1 MNVLIVEPKLT
12 SIAPNIALMKLARLC
27 ELNGYDFQYIRG
39 CVKTNFIPD
48 RIYMSFIFTYYSA
61 IYEKTIDFYKRLYPN
76 AEIIIGGVF
85 PTLFPNWFDKSK
97 WKNPFFD
104 IDRFYIHRGMYSDIE
119 TLIPKY
125 NIDIIEED
133 KTSKDKQNRNSIV
146 LYSSRGCTN
155 KCKYCA
161 VPTLEGKMKSYH
173 SIKDNLEI
181 GLKELPNAKSVV
193 LYDNNFTAH
202 EYFDNIVDELIDFGL
217 PVDIHGLHVSAF
229 TEHQAEKLAK
239 LKWGSQ
245 GLEKST
251 AYIRFSFDKIE
262 YRKHVD
268 RALSYVKKY
277 NIGAEFFCYMLYN
290 FTDSPHDFW
299 MRLVYSQEISKKYG
313 KYIFLFPQRYE
324 PFDAMKKYQYVG
336 EKWTQEYASG
346 IRKMTTWLHGFL
358 SIFPNGNLF
367 RWIGFTEKEFFEKVY
382 KFGTK
387 KNYRLI
393 KNSTDDVPEIM

>member
-85 PTLFPNWFDKSK
+85 PTLFPNWFNKSK

-161 VPTLEGKMKSYH
+161 VPTLEGKMKSYP

-202 EYFDNIVDELIDFGL
+202 EYFDNIVDELIDFDL

-229 TEHQAEKLAK
+229 TEHQAERLAK
-239 LKWGSQ
+239 LKWGAQ

-277 NIGAEFFCYMLYN
+277 KIGAEFFCYMLYN

-299 MRLVYSQEISKKYG
+299 MRLVHAQEISKKHE
-313 KYIFLFPQRYE
+313 KYIYLFPQRYE

-336 EKWTQEYASG
+336 EKWTPEYVDG
-346 IRKMTTWLHGFL
+346 IKRLSTWLHGFL
-358 SIFPNGNLF
+358 TVFPNGNLF

-382 KFGTK
+382 KFGTEK
-387 KNYRLI
+387 EYRLI
-393 KNSTDDVPEIM
+393 KNSTDNVPEIM

>member
-1 MNVLIVEPKLT
+1 MNILIVEPKLT
-12 SIAPNIALMKLARLC
+12 SIAPNIALMKWARWC
-27 ELNGYDFQYIRG
+27 ELNNHQFQYIRG
-39 CVKTNFIPD
+39 CVKTDFIPE
-48 RIYMSFIFTYYSA
+48 RIYMSCIFTYYSE
-61 IYEKTIDFYKRLYPN
+61 IYEKTIDYYVKLYPN
-76 AEIIIGGVF
+76 SEIVSGGVF
-85 PTLFPNWFDKSK
+85 PTLFPEWFNKTK
-97 WKNPFFD
+97 WNNPFLN
-104 IDRFYIHRGMYSDIE
+104 ISHLKIIQGMCEDIE
-119 TLIPKY
+119 YLIPKY
-125 NIDIIEED
+125 NIDIIDEK
-133 KTSKDKQNRNSIV
+133 KTGKDKQNLKSIV

-161 VPTLEGKMKSYH
+161 VPKLEGKMKSYP

-181 GLKELPNAKSVV
+181 GLKELPNSKSVV

-202 EYFDNIVDELIDFGL
+202 EYFDNIVDELINFGL

-299 MRLVYSQEISKKYG
+299 MRLVYAQEISKKYG
-313 KYIFLFPQRYE
+313 KYIFMFPQRYE

-336 EKWTQEYASG
+336 EKWTPEYASG
-346 IRKMTTWLHGFL
+346 IRKLTTWLHGFL
-358 SIFPNGNLF
+358 SVFPNGNLF
-367 RWIGFTEKEFFEKVY
+367 RWIGFTEDEFFDKVY
-382 KFGTK
+382 QFATK
-387 KNYRLI
+387 KGYRLV
-393 KNSTDDVPEIM
+393 KNDVDKVPEIR